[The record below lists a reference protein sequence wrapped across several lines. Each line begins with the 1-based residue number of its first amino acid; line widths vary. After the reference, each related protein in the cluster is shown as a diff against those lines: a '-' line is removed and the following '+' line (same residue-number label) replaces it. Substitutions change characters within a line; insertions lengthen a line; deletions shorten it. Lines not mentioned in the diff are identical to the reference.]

1 MWPSLGLSSFSSPG
15 RSVGDFGAGVAQA
28 CDPAQKNLD
37 AWFGRVA
44 GRPSAEQSLHPAA
57 VTAGMRA

>member
-1 MWPSLGLSSFSSPG
+1 MSRVAYPLGKS
-15 RSVGDFGAGVAQA
+15 RS
-28 CDPAQKNLD
+28 DPAPMTVVLLD